1 MLSLKGFASFFLNI
15 KIFSP
20 LLFRSSPTL
29 QILVYTIK
37 ETNFRE
43 RKKSNLNIA
52 EPRNHF
58 FLYNNFFRRTSTEK
72 IFFFKKCEHF
82 YVTKEF
88 FYISLKLTVLVKKY
102 RMK

>member
-15 KIFSP
+15 KIFS
-20 LLFRSSPTL
+20 L
-29 QILVYTIK
+29 
-37 ETNFRE
+37 NFRE